1 MDSVTHAF
9 FIAAIL
15 VYIGQ
20 PELILFGVMG
30 AVMIDSDI
38 LYSKIS
44 DRSPALYVFT
54 HGGFTHSLAGVLV
67 VGGAT
72 SAGILLVAAT
82 GLVPAL
88 TVAGISTAAIGAV
101 FLGSFTHVALDF
113 LAYPGIPVL
122 YPVTDRKYTA
132 GVFAGPSPVMMVVS
146 WVYLILLILGAATLT
161 ALSLWLGIF
170 LLVVAVFSALKI
182 YMAVTLEGE
191 SIPTFNPLRWY
202 EIRET
207 DDSFIFR
214 CIALLRGSCGEKE
227 FIKSRDVPARDV
239 ASSALDPEV
248 KRLRYYSYFTTA
260 ERDGD
265 AIVIRDPLRDEGI
278 IYYPASYKKIRLDG
292 KGKGK
297 EG

>member
-122 YPVTDRKYTA
+122 YPVTDRKYTL

-146 WVYLILLILGAATLT
+146 WVYLILLVTGAATLA
-161 ALSLWLGIF
+161 ALSLWFGIF
-170 LLVVAVFSALKI
+170 LFVVAVFSVLKI
-182 YMAVTLEGE
+182 YMAITLKGE
-191 SIPTFNPLRWY
+191 SIPTFNPFRWY
-202 EIRET
+202 EIQET

-214 CIALLRGSCGEKE
+214 CIALLRGSCGEKK
-227 FIKSRDVPARDV
+227 FVKSRDVPARDV
-239 ASSALDPEV
+239 ARSAHDPEV

-278 IYYPASYKKIRLDG
+278 IFYPPSYKKIRLEG
-292 KGKGK
+292 KREGK
-297 EG
+297 ES

>member
-1 MDSVTHAF
+1 VDSVTHAF

-15 VYIGQ
+15 VYLGH

-44 DRSPALYVFT
+44 DRSPSLYVFT
-54 HGGFTHSLAGVLV
+54 HGGFTHSLAGALV
-67 VGGAT
+67 IGAAT
-72 SAGILLVAAT
+72 SAGILLVAST
-82 GLVPAL
+82 GLIPAL
-88 TVAGISTAAIGAV
+88 GLAGISAAAIGAV
-101 FLGSFTHVALDF
+101 FLGSFTHVALDY

-122 YPVTDRKYTA
+122 YPATDRKYTL

-146 WVYLILLILGAATLT
+146 WVYLILLVLGAATLA
-161 ALSLWLGIF
+161 ALSLWFGIF
-170 LLVVAVFSALKI
+170 LLVVAAFSLLKI
-182 YMAVTLEGE
+182 SMAVTLKGE

-214 CIALLRGSCGEKE
+214 CIALFRGSCGEKE
-227 FIKSRDVPARDV
+227 FVKSRDVAARDV
-239 ASSALDPEV
+239 ARSAHEPEV

-260 ERDGD
+260 EREGD

-278 IYYPASYKKIRLDG
+278 IFYPPSYKKIRLEG
-292 KGKGK
+292 KKK
-297 EG
+297 REEG